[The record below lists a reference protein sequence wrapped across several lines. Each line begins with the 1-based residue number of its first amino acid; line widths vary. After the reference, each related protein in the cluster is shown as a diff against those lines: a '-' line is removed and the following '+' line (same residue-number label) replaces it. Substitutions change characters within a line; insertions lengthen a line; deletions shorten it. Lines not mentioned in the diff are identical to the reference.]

1 VTPNDRPSPQPSP
14 RKRGEGGSNFVV
26 GTAGHIDHGK
36 STLITAL
43 TGIDPDRLAEEKRR
57 GMTIDLGF
65 AHMRLPSGREIGIV
79 DVPGHARFMRNMLA
93 GTHGLDAVM
102 LVVAADEGVMPQTR
116 EHLEIVSLLEVRR
129 GIVVLSKVDLV
140 DDAWLELVTA
150 EVQDALKKTSLAG
163 ATIIPVSAVT
173 GQGLRELTAALDSVL
188 DTAEPRS
195 DAGRPRLPID
205 RVFTMSGFGTVVTGT
220 LVDGSLKVG
229 DELEVVPRGRMV
241 RVRGL
246 QRHNSKVEV
255 ASPGSRIAV
264 NVTGAEKTDLAR
276 GDVLARPNTMQS
288 SRRLDASV
296 RVLASAPR
304 ALRHGA
310 ELLLHTGTSEVGG
323 RVVVLQGDTI
333 EPGAEGWIQLYLE
346 RAIAAAAQDRFILRV
361 PSPALT
367 LAGGRFADVAPR
379 KHARHDTAVRESLDR
394 RAAGDVLQ
402 EELRKYPRGVTVEA
416 LLKATMASDA
426 KVDGLQAHRVGD
438 WLFAEESWKAI
449 GDRAGREV
457 EEYHR
462 AYPLRPGMAREELR
476 NRLGLPPS
484 AFAAVFQGLAEEG
497 RLQLKEGMVATP
509 QHRVAIEAADGSA
522 ARLLEIL
529 GRQPFA
535 PPSLPDAMQT
545 SGAGQEVVR
554 ALAQQGALVR
564 LSEDI
569 AFTQDAY
576 EKAVAMVKDVIATT
590 GSVTVAQ
597 MRDRMAASRR
607 PVLALLEHLDAQ
619 RVTRRVGDA
628 RVLFR

>member
-1 VTPNDRPSPQPSP
+1 VT
-14 RKRGEGGSNFVV
+14 ESNFVV

-116 EHLEIVSLLEVRR
+116 EHLEIVSLLDVRR

-150 EVQDALKKTSLAG
+150 EVHDALEKTSLAG
-163 ATIIPVSAVT
+163 APIMPVSATT
-173 GQGLRELTAALDSVL
+173 GRGLPELTTALDSLL
-188 DTAEPRS
+188 DTAEPRP

-264 NVTGAEKTDLAR
+264 NLTGADKTDLAR
-276 GDVLARPNTMQS
+276 GDVLVRPHTMQS
-288 SRRLDASV
+288 TRRLDASV

-323 RVVVLQGDTI
+323 RVVVLEGDTI
-333 EPGAEGWIQLYLE
+333 EPGAEGWIQLYLD
-346 RAIAAAAQDRFILRV
+346 RAIAAAPQDRFILRV
-361 PSPALT
+361 PSPAMT
-367 LAGGRFADVAPR
+367 LGGGRFADVAPR
-379 KHARHDTAVRESLDR
+379 KHARHDVGVRESLDR

-402 EELRKYPRGVTVEA
+402 EELRKYPRGVTVDA
-416 LLKATMASDA
+416 LLKATMAPDA
-426 KVDGLQAHRVGD
+426 KVDGLQAHRIGD
-438 WLFAEESWKAI
+438 WLFAEESWKSI
-449 GDRAGREV
+449 RDRAGREV
-457 EEYHR
+457 EGYHK
-462 AYPLRPGMAREELR
+462 AHPLRPGMAREELR
-476 NRLGLPPS
+476 NRLGLPPG

-497 RLQLKEGMVATP
+497 RLQLKDGAVATP
-509 QHRVAIEAADGSA
+509 QHRVAIEASDGPA

-535 PPSLPDAMQT
+535 PPSLSEAMQT
-545 SGAGQEVVR
+545 SGAGHEVVR

-564 LSEDI
+564 VSDDI

-576 EKAVAMVKDVIATT
+576 QKALAMVKDVIATT

-619 RVTRRVGDA
+619 RVTRRVGDG